1 MPKICNEFA
10 GKESRDK
17 YNVVIN
23 TKPNANHAAL
33 TAPLERQVE
42 KKIYTYDTDSE
53 KQANT
58 QGMCVSETKAILV
71 KRQGWGLTLGS
82 VNETSSM

>member
-1 MPKICNEFA
+1 VPKICNEFA

-42 KKIYTYDTDSE
+42 KKIYTYDTNS
-53 KQANT
+53 
-58 QGMCVSETKAILV
+58 
-71 KRQGWGLTLGS
+71 
-82 VNETSSM
+82 